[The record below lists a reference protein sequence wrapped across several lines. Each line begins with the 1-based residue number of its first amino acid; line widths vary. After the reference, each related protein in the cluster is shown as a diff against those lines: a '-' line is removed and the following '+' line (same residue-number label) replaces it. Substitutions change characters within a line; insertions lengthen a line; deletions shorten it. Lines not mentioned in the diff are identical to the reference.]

1 MNTVLNF
8 DFATFQF
15 AFCVRIRLEFGGG
28 GLAYWGCQVRH
39 ELASLG
45 QRLASSQP
53 VPDRRL
59 RVHQASFD
67 IRSYNPQNSQLSPS
81 SSPDVYQSCYLPS
94 SPQQDP
100 LLLISIFL
108 SRTVTYRY
116 VLQLEMH
123 VRFICAIKFY
133 PLTYLLLAAA
143 LPVHLMSFFVSLGL
157 WFC

>member
-28 GLAYWGCQVRH
+28 DWLTGAAKCDTNLRRSVSALRRPSRYPTDAFV
-39 ELASLG
+39 SI
-45 QRLASSQP
+45 RLH
-53 VPDRRL
+53 L
-59 RVHQASFD
+59 T
-67 IRSYNPQNSQLSPS
+67 SQLQPPEFTTLSVQLSGRVPVLLSPVVTS
-81 SSPDVYQSCYLPS
+81 TRPTATNFDFISCTL
-94 SPQQDP
+94 
-100 LLLISIFL
+100 
-108 SRTVTYRY
+108 TYRC
-116 VLQLEMH
+116 VLQLEMR

>member
-59 RVHQASFD
+59 RVHHASFD

-81 SSPDVYQSCYLPS
+81 SSPDVYQSCYLTS
-94 SPQQDP
+94 SPTATNFDF
-100 LLLISIFL
+100 I

-116 VLQLEMH
+116 VLQLEMR
-123 VRFICAIKFY
+123 VRFICAMKFY